1 MTAAALPLAGSRPRQ
16 GSRLREAVRRLGPG
30 PVAWTTVAV
39 LAALMAYADGFVLT
53 SLRAAVG
60 VSQQLRGPF
69 VAWLESSTL
78 MLPVFLLAVLGAL
91 WFVRHRSGEA
101 LRTPRRVAAAALF
114 IAVAG
119 GVVGTGEVFVGLASD
134 YHVQSQFLDAKAAAH
149 GEAPAGTPGQF
160 SAATSAAGTPVAVE
174 SGHDSAT
181 AQKQQLDVIRHGAR
195 LGSAAILGVN
205 VVLVGWFLAFRGGR
219 LERRRQLTRPHPAG

>member
-1 MTAAALPLAGSRPRQ
+1 MTTATLPLAGSRPRQ
-16 GSRLREAVRRLGPG
+16 GSPLREALRRLGPG

-78 MLPVFLLAVLGAL
+78 MLPLFVLAVLAAL
-91 WFVRHRSGEA
+91 WFVRRRSGQA
-101 LRTPRRVAAAALF
+101 LRSPRRVVAAALL

-149 GEAPAGTPGQF
+149 GESAVAAPADPQ
-160 SAATSAAGTPVAVE
+160 AATSQAAPAAGTV
-174 SGHDSAT
+174 GHASIP
-181 AQKQQLDVIRHGAR
+181 AQRAQQLGVVRDAAR
-195 LGSAAILGVN
+195 LGSGAVLVVN
-205 VVLVGWFLAFRGGR
+205 VVLVGWYLAFRGGR
-219 LERRRQLTRPHPAG
+219 LERRRPLGGHPVG

>member
-1 MTAAALPLAGSRPRQ
+1 MTTAALPLAGSRPRQ

-30 PVAWTTVAV
+30 PVAWTTVVV

-91 WFVRHRSGEA
+91 WLVRRRGGEA
-101 LRTPRRVAAAALF
+101 LRTPRRVLAAALF

-134 YHVQSQFLDAKAAAH
+134 YSVQSQFLDAKAAAH
-149 GEAPAGTPGQF
+149 GEAPGGQQAVSAGASPG
-160 SAATSAAGTPVAVE
+160 AGTPVGVAA
-174 SGHDSAT
+174 GHDSAT

-195 LGSAAILGVN
+195 LGSAAILAAN

-219 LERRRQLTRPHPAG
+219 LERRRPSRPHPAG